1 MKENAFDAVRMMP
14 REDLERF
21 AVRAAVELRNHR
33 SEIEAGNVFLAIL
46 VGFLLGASV
55 AAAGFLLG
63 LGLG

>member
-1 MKENAFDAVRMMP
+1 MRENTFEAVRLLP

-21 AVRAAVELRNHR
+21 AIRAAMELRSHR

-46 VGFLLGASV
+46 VGFLLGATV
-55 AAAGFLLG
+55 AAAGFILG

>member
-1 MKENAFDAVRMMP
+1 MKQNAFDAVRLMP

-21 AVRAAVELRNHR
+21 AVRAAVELRSHR

>member
-1 MKENAFDAVRMMP
+1 MRENAFEAVRLMP

-21 AVRAAVELRNHR
+21 AIRAAIELRNTR
-33 SEIEAGNVFLAIL
+33 GEIEAGNVFLAIL

-63 LGLG
+63 IGLG